1 MEIKVSTESGRV
13 PVTVLHVDGNIDS
26 STYEQFQS
34 TAKKL
39 IDGGTRYIL
48 VDLTHAPFVSS
59 AGLRALHTLF
69 NELRTRNP
77 EANLSDDQIKKGI
90 SAGTYK
96 SPHLKLLNL
105 SPETRSAFETSGF
118 DLYIDTFTDGNA
130 ALASFSRSAHGRAD
144 LSSHLHSKEAF
155 MNLGAIVE
163 VAIGLIFV

>member
-39 IDGGTRYIL
+39 IEGGTRYIL
-48 VDLTHAPFVSS
+48 VDLSHAPFVSS

-69 NELRTRNP
+69 NELRAQNP
-77 EANLSDDQIKKGI
+77 EANLNDDQIKKGI
-90 SAGTYK
+90 SSGSYK

-105 SPETRSAFETSGF
+105 SPETKSAFETSGF
-118 DLYIDTFTDGNA
+118 DMYIETFTD
-130 ALASFSRSAHGRAD
+130 
-144 LSSHLHSKEAF
+144 KKT
-155 MNLGAIVE
+155 
-163 VAIGLIFV
+163 AIGSF

>member
-1 MEIKVSTESGRV
+1 MEIKVSTENGRV

-39 IDGGTRYIL
+39 IDDGTRYIL

-77 EANLSDDQIKKGI
+77 EANLSDEQIKKGI

-118 DLYIDTFTDGNA
+118 DMYIDTFTDRNA
-130 ALASFSRSAHGRAD
+130 ALASF
-144 LSSHLHSKEAF
+144 
-155 MNLGAIVE
+155 
-163 VAIGLIFV
+163 